1 MNNRNQDSTKLYRI
15 PEQGKVAGVCAG
27 LAERFQFEVW
37 LVRIVVLSA
46 MLLTGVFGLVMLMYI
61 VAWVLLD
68 KKPSTRHEHRPEVK
82 TKIWQAGESASEAV
96 RDINGRFRSLELRL
110 RGLEKY
116 VTSDAYALKREI
128 DNLK

>member
-1 MNNRNQDSTKLYRI
+1 MSTNGKKELYRI

-27 LAERFQFEVW
+27 LAEYFNLEVW

-46 MLLTGVFGLVMLMYI
+46 IILTGVFSFALLLYI

-68 KKPSTRHEHRPEVK
+68 KKPPAHGRHAELK
-82 TKIWQAGESASEAV
+82 TKVWQAGDSPRQAIREIST
-96 RDINGRFRSLELRL
+96 RFRSLELRL
-110 RGLEKY
+110 RALEQH
-116 VTSDAYALKREI
+116 VTSDSYSLKREI

>member
-1 MNNRNQDSTKLYRI
+1 MSMNGKKELYRI

-27 LAERFQFEVW
+27 VAEYFNLEVW

-46 MLLTGVFGLVMLMYI
+46 IILTGVFSFALLLYI

-68 KKPSTRHEHRPEVK
+68 KKPAAQFGHRSELK
-82 TKIWQAGESASEAV
+82 TKVWQAGEAPRQALREIST
-96 RDINGRFRSLELRL
+96 RFRSLELRL
-110 RGLEKY
+110 RALEQH
-116 VTSDAYALKREI
+116 VTSDSYSLKREI

>member
-1 MNNRNQDSTKLYRI
+1 MSHKAKKELYRI

-27 LAERFQFEVW
+27 IAEHFNLEVW

-46 MLLTGVFGLVMLMYI
+46 IILTGVFSFALLLYI

-68 KKPSTRHEHRPEVK
+68 KKPPMRMDHRSELK
-82 TKIWQAGESASEAV
+82 TKIWQAGESPRQAIRE
-96 RDINGRFRSLELRL
+96 IGTRFRSLELRL
-110 RGLEKY
+110 RRLEQH
-116 VTSDAYALKREI
+116 VTSDSYSLKREI

>member
-1 MNNRNQDSTKLYRI
+1 MSTNGKKELYRI

-27 LAERFQFEVW
+27 LAEYFNLEIW

-46 MLLTGVFGLVMLMYI
+46 IILTGVFSFALLLYI

-68 KKPSTRHEHRPEVK
+68 KKPAAQSLHRSELK
-82 TKIWQAGESASEAV
+82 TKVWQAGDSPRQAIREIST
-96 RDINGRFRSLELRL
+96 RFRSLELRL
-110 RGLEKY
+110 RALEQH
-116 VTSDAYALKREI
+116 VTSDSYSLKREI